1 MLEDYVIRV
10 CTSPSVADSLAWDAL
25 LQKQANPS
33 PFMRHAYLAALD
45 ASGSACKATG
55 WAPHFILLERDG
67 VLQAACAVYAKTHS
81 YGEYVFDWAW
91 ANAYAQHGLDY
102 YPKAVVAVPFTP
114 VPSTRLLAVDAGAR
128 AALVKAL
135 LAWCQDRKM
144 SSLHLLFG
152 EPEDML
158 ACEEAG
164 MMLRHTVQFHW
175 KNIAPALPVARGALP
190 PGGEHFTSG
199 RPDVETIASA
209 LPVARG
215 ALPPEGERF
224 TSGRPNGENIAP
236 ALPAARG
243 AQPPGY
249 ASFDAF
255 LATLSQDKRKKIR
268 QERRKVQEAGV
279 TFRCVEGSLISP
291 ADWDFFYRCYERT
304 YLEHGNAP
312 YLTRDF
318 FERMATNQPEA
329 WVMFVAERVGHP
341 IATSLIAVR
350 AQTTSL
356 PDQNGLESAPDEA
369 VAYGRYW
376 GALERVD
383 CLHFEACYYQP
394 IAWCIAKG
402 YRRFEGGAQGEHK
415 MARALLPVKTSS
427 AHWLAHPAFA
437 DAVARFLE
445 REGEGIEN
453 YLGELGTRSP
463 YRAGL

>member
-1 MLEDYVIRV
+1 MHKDYVIRV
-10 CTSPSVADSLAWDAL
+10 CTSLSEVPPLAWDAL
-25 LQKQANPS
+25 LQSQANPS

-45 ASGSACKATG
+45 ASGSACGATG
-55 WAPHFILLERDG
+55 WAPNFILLESDG
-67 VLQAACAVYAKTHS
+67 VLQAACVVYAKNHS

-114 VPSTRLLAVDAGAR
+114 VPSTRLLAVDGVAR
-128 AALVKAL
+128 VALVEAL
-135 LAWCQDRKM
+135 LAWCQEQQM

-152 EPEDML
+152 EPEDVA
-158 ACEEAG
+158 ACEEVG
-164 MMLRHTVQFHW
+164 LMLRHTVQFHW
-175 KNIAPALPVARGALP
+175 TNQ
-190 PGGEHFTSG
+190 
-199 RPDVETIASA
+199 
-209 LPVARG
+209 
-215 ALPPEGERF
+215 
-224 TSGRPNGENIAP
+224 N
-236 ALPAARG
+236 
-243 AQPPGY
+243 PGY
-249 ASFDAF
+249 SSFDAF

-279 TFRCVEGSLISP
+279 AFRCVEGAQISP
-291 ADWDFFYRCYERT
+291 TDWDFFYRCYERT

-318 FERMATNQPEA
+318 FHRMATHLPEA
-329 WVMFVAERVGHP
+329 WVMFVAERGGHP

-350 AQTTSL
+350 ANSTGATGI
-356 PDQNGLESAPDEA
+356 NGFNYGAQDA

-394 IAWCIAKG
+394 LAWCIANG
-402 YRRFEGGAQGEHK
+402 YQRFEGGAQGEHK

-445 REGEGIEN
+445 REGEGIGS
-453 YLGELGTRSP
+453 YLEALGQRNP
-463 YRAGL
+463 FRAS